1 MFEKCCVVAFV
12 CDLLWWK
19 SYWRGYW
26 PHLPSR
32 CVKTLIGNRKRID
45 LLCYEGVGRIGI
57 SRGRVAYHTEHGL
70 ELSGISAREWGR
82 SLEDGVCAAWH
93 GRGRAD
99 GSWGLEL

>member
-1 MFEKCCVVAFV
+1 M
-12 CDLLWWK
+12 
-19 SYWRGYW
+19 
-26 PHLPSR
+26 
-32 CVKTLIGNRKRID
+32 
-45 LLCYEGVGRIGI
+45 GRIGI